1 MSLNFVAEVWEILR
15 SHIDFNERSDAADS
29 LVNFLIENNYEAD
42 DIKDA
47 FRGEKEISKA
57 LKDYISE
64 QEAEEE
70 VYEDEDE
77 DDYDSDDDEWD

>member
-1 MSLNFVAEVWEILR
+1 MSLNFVAEVWEVLL

-57 LKDYISE
+57 LKNFNAEHEAGEGYDEEDDYES
-64 QEAEEE
+64 
-70 VYEDEDE
+70 DEDE
-77 DDYDSDDDEWD
+77 WD